1 MTVDK
6 RYDGGQAIVELL
18 RRNGVDRVFTVPGES
33 FLPVLDALHDASD
46 IALVVCRQEGGA
58 SMMAEAYAKTTGR
71 PGVCFVTRG
80 PGSANALAGLHVASQ
95 DSTPLLVFVGQVPRG
110 FQQREAWQEVDV
122 GALFGSVAKW
132 AVDIQDAA
140 RLPEYLSRAFTTARS
155 GRQGPVVLGLP
166 EDLLFENVMPLA
178 LDAAPVSQGYPAPA
192 AMAQLQQMLS
202 EAQRPLAIFGGSGW
216 NAECR
221 QALLGFAEAQGLP
234 VVTAFRRQDR
244 FDNSHPNYAGD
255 AGLGMN
261 PALAK
266 MIQEADLLMAVGTRL
281 GDITTRHYEL
291 VEAPRPHQRLVHV
304 HPDPQAPGQVYWPEL
319 AVCASVA
326 NFADAAA
333 GLSPPAALSDE
344 RRAWLTR
351 AREIRQA
358 WQQPTQLPGPLQLGE
373 IVAWLGNRLPADAVI
388 SNGAG
393 NYTLWVHRFYPFRGW
408 GSQLA
413 PTSGSMGYGLP
424 AAIAAKLAQPMRP
437 AVCFAGDGC
446 FQMTCQELATA
457 VQYGANVIIVVVNN
471 GSYGSIRMHQDKHYP
486 GRRYGTDLVNP
497 DMVTLAKAYG
507 AAAARVER
515 TEQFADVFEQAL
527 ACDRPFLIEL
537 MIDPAILRP

>member
-1 MTVDK
+1 MKVDK

-71 PGVCFVTRG
+71 LGVCFVTRG

-122 GALFGSVAKW
+122 GALFGPVAKW

-140 RLPEYLSRAFTTARS
+140 RLPEYLSRAFTTACS

-178 LDAAPVSQGYPAPA
+178 LDAAPVNQGYPAPA
-192 AMAQLQQMLS
+192 AMLQLQQMLS

-221 QALLGFAEAQGLP
+221 QALQGFAEVQGLP

-244 FDNSHPNYAGD
+244 FDNGHPNYAGD

-266 MIQEADLLMAVGTRL
+266 MIQEADLLIAVGTRL

-304 HPDPQAPGQVYWPEL
+304 HPDPQEPGRVYWPEL
-319 AVCASVA
+319 AVCASVT
-326 NFADAAA
+326 NFAEAAA
-333 GLSPPAALSDE
+333 ELSPPAVLSTE

-351 AREIRQA
+351 AQEIRQA

-393 NYTLWVHRFYPFRGW
+393 NYTLWVHRFYPFRDL

-424 AAIAAKLAQPMRP
+424 AAIAAKLAQPIRP